1 MNQICY
7 EILVD
12 SNRQKT
18 LKMDELKCF
27 LCISEF
33 NEVKKIIDHLK
44 KEHGIKE
51 KVHILKCIVGN
62 AACSKTFQTWSG
74 LKKHIQTCIH
84 KRGINENIP
93 IGMVQDS
100 IVETYMPPNLRDEA
114 DVPMCHNIPIMF
126 TNSPDI
132 NIEHTTEDADE
143 TLELEFHARM
153 TKSVQRFAD
162 SIEKLEVTRN
172 VKNSIYIY
180 IKDFLAET
188 HVYNTNLFKSKTEP
202 DEHIYEV
209 LEFAHKSVLNEVE
222 KYDTVH
228 KRNKVM
234 GKNQLFVEPE
244 VKAIGTHWET
254 KKDSKVQIMYPVHA
268 QSSFQYVPITKTL
281 KSLFLRQE
289 FKQLYFDYNN
299 VSTGSRHKC
308 VDGIFKDFCCG
319 RIYKKNDLFGYD
331 PESIQIQLFTDGFEM
346 CDALKSKANRHSQV
360 SFYFGIRNLPPEL
373 AFSLKNIH
381 LVALCNADDLKS
393 EQTDYNNIWK
403 VIVDDISHLET
414 TGIEIGD
421 RKSLKG
427 ELPNNGHHYT

>member
-1 MNQICY
+1 
-7 EILVD
+7 
-12 SNRQKT
+12 
-18 LKMDELKCF
+18 
-27 LCISEF
+27 
-33 NEVKKIIDHLK
+33 
-44 KEHGIKE
+44 
-51 KVHILKCIVGN
+51 
-62 AACSKTFQTWSG
+62 
-74 LKKHIQTCIH
+74 
-84 KRGINENIP
+84 
-93 IGMVQDS
+93 
-100 IVETYMPPNLRDEA
+100 MPPNLRDEA

-222 KYDTVH
+222 IYDTVH

-281 KSLFLRQE
+281 ESLFLRQE
-289 FKQLYFDYNN
+289 FKQLYFDYNTCQLEADTS
-299 VSTGSRHKC
+299 VSTAFSKIFVVAAFIKKTICSDMTRRASKFSYSPTDSKCVMLLNQKRIDIHKC
-308 VDGIFKDFCCG
+308 RFILESE
-319 RIYKKNDLFGYD
+319 IY
-331 PESIQIQLFTDGFEM
+331 
-346 CDALKSKANRHSQV
+346 H
-360 SFYFGIRNLPPEL
+360 RN
-373 AFSLKNIH
+373 SLS
-381 LVALCNADDLKS
+381 V
-393 EQTDYNNIWK
+393 
-403 VIVDDISHLET
+403 
-414 TGIEIGD
+414 
-421 RKSLKG
+421 
-427 ELPNNGHHYT
+427 